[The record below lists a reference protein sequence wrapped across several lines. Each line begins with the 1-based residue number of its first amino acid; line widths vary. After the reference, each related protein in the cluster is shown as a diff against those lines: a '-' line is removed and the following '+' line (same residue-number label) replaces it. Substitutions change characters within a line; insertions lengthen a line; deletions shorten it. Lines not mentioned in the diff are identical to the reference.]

1 MTFLVQGQVTP
12 DDSVSTVKIKS
23 DAVTSAKI
31 VDDAIDSEHYTDGS
45 IDTAHIAADA
55 VTSAKIA
62 DDAIDSEHYT
72 DGSIDTAH
80 IADDQITLAK
90 MASGTDGNII
100 TYDASGNPAAVAT
113 GSSGQVLTS
122 AGAGAPP
129 TFAAAAGGAYT
140 SISNTSISA
149 VTNMDVTGFASGTYD
164 NYEIWISNALPA
176 TDAQYL
182 EMETSTDGGSSY
194 DTGSSDYSWC
204 MMRVA
209 EDQGSYADGFGD
221 ADDSDIAINGP
232 PVIGNATDEGIS
244 VTIQCFMPE
253 TTEFTTFLVQTI
265 MRDNTGNLQLTYGGG
280 DRQSAADVD
289 ALRFHFTSGNFIAQ
303 GKIQFLGIAK

>member
-1 MTFLVQGQVTP
+1 MSGYVSGRTSLTTVQSGN
-12 DDSVSTVKIKS
+12 
-23 DAVTSAKI
+23 
-31 VDDAIDSEHYTDGS
+31 
-45 IDTAHIAADA
+45 IAADA
-55 VTSAKIA
+55 ITSAKIA
-62 DDAIDSEHYT
+62 DDAVDSEHYT
-72 DGSIDTAH
+72 DASVDLAHMSSQAVDEDNLHISNSGSNG
-80 IADDQITLAK
+80 QFLSK
-90 MASGTDGNII
+90 QSG
-100 TYDASGNPAAVAT
+100 DAG
-113 GSSGQVLTS
+113 GLTW
-122 AGAGAPP
+122 
-129 TFAAAAGGAYT
+129 AAAGGAYT

-303 GKIQFLGIAK
+303 GKIQFLGIAH